1 MKITRNGTEFEL
13 TKEELFEA
21 YIEQEHIWD
30 VDYVLNMLP
39 DFEEYDSVP
48 ENKRTDVIE
57 KVATAMRDFLLKND
71 CNEYDALEYIMA
83 NNTNLFD

>member
-1 MKITRNGTEFEL
+1 MKIIRNGAEFEL

-39 DFEEYDSVP
+39 DFEEYDFVP
-48 ENKRTDVIE
+48 ENKRADVIE
-57 KVATAMRDFLLKND
+57 KVATAMRAFVLKND
-71 CNEYDALEYIMA
+71 CNEYDALEYVIE
-83 NNTNLFD
+83 NNTNLFN

>member
-1 MKITRNGTEFEL
+1 MKIIRNGAEFEL

-39 DFEEYDSVP
+39 DFEEYDSIS
-48 ENKRTDVIE
+48 ENKRADVIE
-57 KVATAMRDFLLKND
+57 KVATAMRAFVLKND
-71 CNEYDALEYIMA
+71 CNEYDALEYVIE
-83 NNTNLFD
+83 NNTNLFN